1 MYVDLVVWSGL
12 LDDLVRDWERK
23 WGKGVLPFAALA
35 ALRSGP
41 KHGYALA
48 VALRDVL
55 GANAPEGTLYPLLNG
70 FERDGLTTAE
80 WSIQEAGPA
89 RKTYAL
95 TQKGCAVLDAAVD
108 RWASFSA
115 SLGGLL
121 DGPMD

>member
-1 MYVDLVVWSGL
+1 M
-12 LDDLVRDWERK
+12 DDLVQDWERR

-48 VALRDVL
+48 VALRGVL

-70 FERDGLTTAE
+70 FERDGLTKAE

-89 RKTYAL
+89 RKTYAI
-95 TQKGCAVLDAAVD
+95 TPKGRAVLEAAAR
-108 RWASFSA
+108 RWTSFSA

-121 DGPMD
+121 DVPLD